1 MHINL
6 VMQRLLKQKGL
17 NQRQS
22 KRTLVVSTPVT
33 RKVCQE
39 VSDHLRS
46 QELIIENYLSDDI
59 SEALIYAK
67 QVGMG
72 SILHFK
78 HGDQIDVYNLEE
90 GTVNQ
95 TTINQL

>member
-6 VMQRLLKQKGL
+6 VMQRLLKQKEL
-17 NQRQS
+17 SKRQS
-22 KRTLVVSTPVT
+22 TRTLVVSTPVT

-46 QELIIENYLSDDI
+46 QELIIENYLSDDM

-67 QVGMG
+67 QVGVNR
-72 SILHFK
+72 ILHFK
-78 HGDQIDVYNLEE
+78 HGEQIDVYNLEK
-90 GTVNQ
+90 GTVKQ